1 MANKVT
7 MATIARKL
15 GVSKNTVSLALRGV
29 GGISDK
35 TRRMVIETAAKMGY
49 NYKSVGKKIPE
60 SRNLCLVIPK
70 STQASLDFF
79 SQIQMGIEDEAKKN
93 NMNTILHYYDEA
105 EGEPQIPNC
114 IREGMVSGII
124 TLGRVGRN
132 MAMKLKTTGLP
143 VVMVDNYF
151 DDMETDCVLTDNHC
165 GGYAATEHLIRN
177 GHRNIAFYGEINAS
191 VSFYDRYMGY
201 RKALRKFG
209 LEAPGHCAALT
220 GCSEHIWIDEIIE
233 ILRRIKAEG
242 EFPTGFVCCND
253 AAAIMLCKALKQLG
267 MDIPGEVSVVGFDD
281 ISAASQIEPELTTLR
296 VKRETMGR
304 KAVNMLIA
312 RLSGDNSVA
321 EKLLLSASLVERST
335 VKKPGP

>member
-1 MANKVT
+1 
-7 MATIARKL
+7 
-15 GVSKNTVSLALRGV
+15 
-29 GGISDK
+29 
-35 TRRMVIETAAKMGY
+35 
-49 NYKSVGKKIPE
+49 
-60 SRNLCLVIPK
+60 
-70 STQASLDFF
+70 
-79 SQIQMGIEDEAKKN
+79 
-93 NMNTILHYYDEA
+93 
-105 EGEPQIPNC
+105 
-114 IREGMVSGII
+114 
-124 TLGRVGRN
+124 
-132 MAMKLKTTGLP
+132 
-143 VVMVDNYF
+143 
-151 DDMETDCVLTDNHC
+151 
-165 GGYAATEHLIRN
+165 
-177 GHRNIAFYGEINAS
+177 NAS

-220 GCSEHIWIDEIIE
+220 DCPEHTWIDEIIE
-233 ILRRIKAEG
+233 ILRRVKAEG